1 MVNLRAPINNKQKLS
16 NLKVG
21 QLVYFSGTMFTAR
34 DQAHKQLIELIK
46 KRKRLPFKIKNQL
59 IYYCGP
65 TQTPPGKIIGSCG
78 PTTSMRM
85 DEFSEPLLKKGLIGM
100 IGKGRRT
107 LRLRKS
113 IKKYKAVYF
122 LAPAGCGAYLAKKV
136 ISKRIVGFKKL
147 GAEAIYRL
155 EVKDFPLI
163 VGIDS
168 KGRDI
173 YAHLSS
179 G

>member
-1 MVNLRAPINNKQKLS
+1 MVNLKSPLDKQRLS
-16 NLKVG
+16 KLKVG
-21 QLVYFSGTMFTAR
+21 QVVYFSGIIFTAR
-34 DQAHKQLIELIK
+34 DQAHKQLVTLIEK
-46 KRKRLPFKIKNQL
+46 KKSLPFRIKNQL

-65 TQTPPGKIIGSCG
+65 TQTPRGKVIGSCG
-78 PTTSMRM
+78 PTTSVRM

-107 LRLRKS
+107 RKIKS
-113 IKKYKAVYF
+113 LVKKYKAVYF

-147 GAEAIYRL
+147 GPEAIYRL

-173 YAHLSS
+173 YAHLT
-179 G
+179 